1 MPLIINTNVAS
12 LNAQLNLGNAQKSL
26 ATSLE
31 RLSSGLR
38 INNAADDPAGLAISD
53 RFTTQINGLTQASR
67 NANDGISLA
76 PTAEGALQQVTKNL
90 QSIRQVAVE
99 SADST
104 NSASDRQA
112 LDAQVQQDIAEI
124 KRIATQ
130 TSFNNQN
137 LLDGT
142 FGNATFQVG
151 ANVGQT
157 ISVGLSTSTKT
168 NAIGAFVN
176 NTGTV
181 VQTVAPAVTGTAVA
195 SNTSKAYNGGTAT
208 AFDGSATIAITPNGG
223 TATTVAASANC
234 TGTLLGQ
241 TSDSAYAKA
250 AVINGSGIN
259 GVTASATNA
268 LDLGQLGGG
277 NFVAVTG
284 NAAGTQDYHLNIN
297 GVSALDSG
305 NIAGAGAVT
314 IGAAITQINGV
325 SSQTGVIASQDN
337 AGGLV
342 LTAVD
347 GRNISLTETVTGAG
361 VSTSPG
367 VVTSVLSTTTA
378 AGAGTP
384 AAATVIATYR
394 GQVTLQSNVSLQL
407 SAGGQTALGFAFS
420 NQQAAGSLAAQN
432 VLTVAGANSAIL
444 SVDSALTSIDA
455 LRGTF
460 GAIENRFGS
469 SIASLGST
477 TTNLTAARSRIQ
489 DADFAAETSNLSRA
503 QILQQAGTSIL
514 AQANALPN
522 GVLKLLQQFRGPRV
536 RLQEEAAAQFEPS
549 ADDRAS
555 ARSPG
560 HG

>member
-1 MPLIINTNVAS
+1 MPLVTNANVAS
-12 LNAQLNLGNAQKSL
+12 LNAQLNLANSQKSL
-26 ATSLE
+26 ATSLK

-268 LDLGQLGGG
+268 LDLGQLAGG

-284 NAAGTQDYHLNIN
+284 NAAGTQDYNLN

-305 NIAGAGAVT
+305 SIAGAGTVT
-314 IGAAITQINGV
+314 IGAAITRINGV

-384 AAATVIATYR
+384 AAATAIATYR